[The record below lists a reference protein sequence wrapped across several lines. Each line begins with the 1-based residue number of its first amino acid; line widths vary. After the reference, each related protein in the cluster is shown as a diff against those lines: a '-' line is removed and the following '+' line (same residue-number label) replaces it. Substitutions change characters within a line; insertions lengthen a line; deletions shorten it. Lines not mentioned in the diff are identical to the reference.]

1 MEFKPVLGFASI
13 SDVHIKDHPSIERE
27 RLAKALEFLSAYTDA
42 SDYKRLDAVCITGD
56 FATSGT
62 ETQMQVTKDILDAG
76 MRPETRLLIT
86 VAGHEFNGES
96 GGMPAAYEKLRR
108 IFGQTPDVHTVI
120 NGYHFI
126 AVSAEEIPEK
136 GRNNFGKFKQAWVE
150 NCLAQAVEDDE
161 ERPIFFFQHPHPT
174 NTCYGSICWANNDL
188 YEYLA
193 KYPQVIAFSGHSHA
207 PVNDPRSIDQ
217 KDFTSC
223 GTGSLSY
230 FELDDFDKIYGTVP
244 PNADK
249 CAQFLLV
256 EADAEKR
263 VRILAYDL
271 ISESFFPQVW
281 EIPHAWEKS
290 EFIYDSHRPGSECA
304 PRFADGSELKIS
316 NVSAGAFD
324 ITVPQ
329 AKIDAFYVNAYYV
342 RITDEKGRKVKT
354 VSFWSEY
361 YFADMPSAVTQ
372 RIEGLEPG
380 QYYEMEVW
388 ATGFWGKKST
398 NRLYG
403 GVQL

>member
-1 MEFKPVLGFASI
+1 M
-13 SDVHIKDHPSIERE
+13 
-27 RLAKALEFLSAYTDA
+27 
-42 SDYKRLDAVCITGD
+42 
-56 FATSGT
+56 
-62 ETQMQVTKDILDAG
+62 
-76 MRPETRLLIT
+76 
-86 VAGHEFNGES
+86 
-96 GGMPAAYEKLRR
+96 
-108 IFGQTPDVHTVI
+108 
-120 NGYHFI
+120 
-126 AVSAEEIPEK
+126 
-136 GRNNFGKFKQAWVE
+136 
-150 NCLAQAVEDDE
+150 
-161 ERPIFFFQHPHPT
+161 
-174 NTCYGSICWANNDL
+174 
-188 YEYLA
+188 
-193 KYPQVIAFSGHSHA
+193 
-207 PVNDPRSIDQ
+207 
-217 KDFTSC
+217 
-223 GTGSLSY
+223 
-230 FELDDFDKIYGTVP
+230 
-244 PNADK
+244 
-249 CAQFLLV
+249 

-354 VSFWSEY
+354 FSFWSEY